1 MQHSAGD
8 RVDHFEIL
16 SPIGAGGMGEVYRAR
31 DTRLDRH
38 VAIKFANEKFSGRF
52 EREARAISGLNHPH
66 ICTLFDVGAN
76 YLVMEL
82 VEGETLAARL
92 EKGALPLE
100 LVLSY
105 GVQIADALAAAH
117 AQGIIHRDLKPG
129 NIMLPKS
136 GVKVLDFGLAKN
148 IQTDETL
155 TASQVIMGT
164 PAYMAPEQ
172 LEGKLCDARTDI
184 FALGLLLHEMATG
197 KRLKQSESANLDNL
211 PERYAHIVAR
221 CLKRERDDRWQS
233 ARDVKAELEWAGDIP
248 RVPQPSAAPSLMRR
262 LSPLLSILLGVTLAL
277 AIYPHLVAPAASIYT
292 FRPFAT
298 EAAEE
303 NYPAWSPDGKTIAYF
318 AEVNGVKQIFTKSL
332 GLPTPAQITR
342 SPADCTN
349 PFWSPDGARIYYL
362 SSGGMW
368 SVGAAGGEPQKAAE
382 GGKAAAVSSD
392 KSFAFLRG
400 GAGTTQLWIAPA
412 SVPAA
417 LQYRQ
422 APFPET
428 FSRGWT
434 IDFSRDGSKL
444 AVLMA
449 REGVAG
455 FSTELWIVP
464 FPAGSPRRVSEAL
477 PFSSDAVPP
486 PNPRISWLP
495 DNRHLVVDD
504 AIAEHPGH
512 LLALIDTAR
521 GRVSPITSGTS
532 EEWAPSVSP
541 DGEKIAFA
549 AGRHD
554 FDVIQVLIEGL
565 EIRTLLGTSSREES
579 PAWSPSGRQFAYITD
594 AGGGPEVWVRSVL
607 DGWATP
613 VLRQGLE
620 GLPVWYTLDKPTFS
634 PGGERIAYG
643 AGGSKHAI
651 WISSVGGGRPVP
663 LDTQSYDHHGP
674 VWSPD
679 GNWIAYN
686 RFFQGKWAF
695 VKAPVGGGERVRLA
709 DSTSSDDTAWSPTG
723 EWLAF
728 VRGTSLQ
735 LVSADGKIERTLA
748 QFRPAAFG
756 FSKDGSLL
764 YLIRRGS
771 DGRWELV
778 AIDIE
783 SGNERKVGD
792 LRLPAPAIIR
802 GFSLHPDGKSFIT
815 SVDIP
820 KFDIW
825 LLDGFG
831 RRL

>member
-1 MQHSAGD
+1 MMQHSVGD
-8 RVDHFEIL
+8 RIDHFEIL
-16 SPIGAGGMGEVYRAR
+16 APIGAGGMGEVYRAR
-31 DTRLDRH
+31 DTRIDRH

-52 EREARAISGLNHPH
+52 EREARAISRLNHPH

-92 EKGALPLE
+92 EKGALPME

-105 GVQIADALAAAH
+105 GAQIADALATAH
-117 AQGIIHRDLKPG
+117 AQGIVHRDLKPG
-129 NIMLPKS
+129 NVMLPKS
-136 GVKVLDFGLAKN
+136 GVKILDFGVAKY

-155 TASQVIMGT
+155 TASHVIMGT

-172 LEGKLCDARTDI
+172 LEGKPCDARTDI

-197 KRLKQSESANLDNL
+197 KRLKQGERANLDNL
-211 PERYAHIVAR
+211 PERFAHIIAR
-221 CLKRERDDRWQS
+221 CLKTERDDRWQS
-233 ARDVKAELEWAGDIP
+233 ARDVKAELEWAGDTP
-248 RVPQPSAAPSLMRR
+248 RVLQPGAASSRMRR
-262 LSPLLSILLGVTLAL
+262 LLPLLSVLLGITLAL
-277 AIYPHLVAPAASIYT
+277 EIYLRPVSPVAGLYT

-332 GLPTPAQITR
+332 GSPAPAQITR
-342 SPADCTN
+342 SPGDCTN

-362 SSGGMW
+362 SNTGMW

-382 GGKAAAVSSD
+382 TGKAAAVSSD

-412 SVPAA
+412 SVRAA

-428 FSRGWT
+428 FARGWT

-449 REGVAG
+449 REGAAG
-455 FSTELWIVP
+455 FTTELWIVP
-464 FPAGSPRRVSEAL
+464 FPTGSPRRVSEAM
-477 PFSSDAVPP
+477 PFSLDAVPA
-486 PNPRISWLP
+486 PNPRLSWLP
-495 DNRHLVVDD
+495 DNRHLVID
-504 AIAEHPGH
+504 ATIAKHPGH
-512 LLALIDTAR
+512 HLALIDTTA
-521 GRVSPITSGTS
+521 GTVSPITSGTG

-554 FDVIQVLIEGL
+554 FDVIQVSIEGL
-565 EIRTLLGTSSREES
+565 EIRTLLGTSSREEN
-579 PAWSPSGRQFAYITD
+579 PAWAPSGRQFAYVTD
-594 AGGGPEVWVRSVL
+594 AGGGPEIWVRSVF

-613 VLRQGLE
+613 VLKQGLE
-620 GLPVWYTLDKPTFS
+620 GVPLWYTLDKPTFS
-634 PGGERIAYG
+634 PDGERIAYG
-643 AGGSKHAI
+643 VSGSKHAI
-651 WISSVGGGRPVP
+651 WISSVAGGRPVP
-663 LDTQSYDHHGP
+663 LDAQSYDHHGP

-686 RFFQGKWAF
+686 RFFQGKWTF

-709 DSTSSDDTAWSPTG
+709 DSISTNDTAWSPDG

-728 VRGTSLQ
+728 AKGASLQ
-735 LVSADGKIERTLA
+735 LVSADGKIEKTLA
-748 QFRPAAFG
+748 PFRPAAFG

-764 YLIRRGS
+764 YLIRRGTDRS
-771 DGRWELV
+771 WELA
-778 AIDIE
+778 AISIE

-792 LRLPAPAIIR
+792 LRLPASAIIW
-802 GFSLHPDGKSFIT
+802 GFSLHPDGKSFPHI
-815 SVDIP
+815 
-820 KFDIW
+820 
-825 LLDGFG
+825 G
-831 RRL
+831 RHSEV